1 MLPVPATLE
10 QRYTCAI
17 DALCDI
23 AEMYRIGGK
32 QEDAVV
38 VLTAGLPFMRYEVSQ
53 REQAKFLTMYGKQLT
68 ASMHRTK
75 RSADEALAVL
85 RQAKQIAET
94 LKDELLIADVLY
106 ELGELHF
113 VRGHKMSAEERDFDT
128 SLAYFLQALA
138 IREAMH
144 DEKNL
149 PKSLLSVGRMYQN
162 MGQNEAA
169 HLYVERA
176 ITEAEQQQDRA
187 TQAEATN
194 HLALLKA
201 GQDDLEAAIQLAG
214 VGLTL
219 REQAGLQAELPYSYL
234 TIAELY
240 QAQEKDIEASTY
252 YAQCYALS
260 EKVQAAHV
268 MVSVLLGIG
277 YIHLD
282 KGEKVQAREQFEQSL
297 RLAEAIEHKTGIQ
310 EAEEALSEM

>member
-1 MLPVPATLE
+1 
-10 QRYTCAI
+10 
-17 DALCDI
+17 
-23 AEMYRIGGK
+23 
-32 QEDAVV
+32 
-38 VLTAGLPFMRYEVSQ
+38 
-53 REQAKFLTMYGKQLT
+53 
-68 ASMHRTK
+68 
-75 RSADEALAVL
+75 
-85 RQAKQIAET
+85 
-94 LKDELLIADVLY
+94 
-106 ELGELHF
+106 
-113 VRGHKMSAEERDFDT
+113 
-128 SLAYFLQALA
+128 
-138 IREAMH
+138 
-144 DEKNL
+144 
-149 PKSLLSVGRMYQN
+149 MYQN
-162 MGQNEAA
+162 IGQNEAA

-201 GQDDLEAAIQLAG
+201 GQDDLETAIQLAS

-234 TIAELY
+234 TMAELY
-240 QAQEKDIEASTY
+240 QAQEKNVEASTY

-268 MVSVLLGIG
+268 MVSVVLGIG

-297 RLAEAIEHKTGIQ
+297 RLAEAIKHKTGIQ